1 MRPEMEQIAQKLD
14 SILQEMDY
22 VKVQDIPGIDL
33 YMDQVTTFMEEHLKK
48 TARHPQTDKI
58 LTKTMINN
66 YAKSDLLLP
75 PVKKKYNMDHMLLLL
90 WIYYLKSFLSI
101 GDIQQI
107 LGPVK
112 EHFTPEGRELALQAQ
127 KKKKPEKAQDKKEQ
141 NPEQEEDAWIPEY
154 TLPQVYDV
162 VMKDVSGQMGRIRE
176 EVKRQVKTAADSF
189 KDAPEKEQALLQR
202 FDLLC
207 EMSAEVY
214 IKKMLIEQLI
224 DELCEENAPV
234 QK

>member
-1 MRPEMEQIAQKLD
+1 MKPEMEKTQEKLD
-14 SILQEMDY
+14 HILQQLDY

-33 YMDQVTTFMEEHLKK
+33 YMDQVTTFMEDHLKQ
-48 TARHPQTDKI
+48 TARHPETDKI

-75 PVKKKYNMDHMLLLL
+75 PVKKKYNKDHMLLLL

-112 EHFTPEGRELALQAQ
+112 EHFTQEGRELALQAQ
-127 KKKKPEKAQDKKEQ
+127 KKKKPDKNQDRKPQTSEKEGETGAPD
-141 NPEQEEDAWIPEY
+141 Y
-154 TLPQVYDV
+154 TLSQVYEG
-162 VMKDVSGQMGRIRE
+162 VMKDISLQMDRIRE
-176 EVKRQVKTAADSF
+176 EVKRQVKTAGESF
-189 KDAPEKEQALLQR
+189 QDAPEKEQALLQR
-202 FDLLC
+202 FDLIC

-214 IKKMLIEQLI
+214 IKKMLIEQLV
-224 DELCEENAPV
+224 DELCQETDE
-234 QK
+234 Q